1 MLTSDLPMVEALR
14 HANYRETSRR
24 VLMHRGLAGFRAPVD
39 VKLMQVRRK
48 FQVSQAIEAQ
58 PDNWWQACV
67 WSHAEWSRYHLT
79 LKNGTE
85 PIISATFWEVL
96 PLSRGWGVRTMGL
109 VQLDDTPEAREEG
122 LSTFL
127 LGEILR
133 QMQAGGIAQ
142 VEVQAAEN
150 DATLIEIFSQLGF
163 TKYDCGTLF
172 CKAETC

>member
-1 MLTSDLPMVEALR
+1 
-14 HANYRETSRR
+14 
-24 VLMHRGLAGFRAPVD
+24 
-39 VKLMQVRRK
+39 
-48 FQVSQAIEAQ
+48 
-58 PDNWWQACV
+58 
-67 WSHAEWSRYHLT
+67 
-79 LKNGTE
+79 
-85 PIISATFWEVL
+85 
-96 PLSRGWGVRTMGL
+96 MGL

-163 TKYDCGTLF
+163 AKYDCGTLF
-172 CKAETC
+172 CKADAC